1 MTREI
6 NELVAK
12 AIHNESSRKLKD
24 LLIMHSSSIYQ
35 DYLCEYLFG
44 ADGLLQEHP

>member
-1 MTREI
+1 MQGKIKYHSGNTDDGEI

-24 LLIMHSSSIYQ
+24 LLIMHSSQ
-35 DYLCEYLFG
+35 YLS
-44 ADGLLQEHP
+44 GLSV